1 MEIEKSNN
9 GEKLDVKLVGEIDAM
24 NANDIESELLKQLEG
39 VKEIIFD
46 LSQLSYISSAG
57 LRVLLSMQ
65 KLMKKQGSME
75 VRNTQDDV
83 MQIFKVSGFV
93 RLLNIV

>member
-9 GEKLDVKLVGEIDAM
+9 GENMNVRLIGELDAM
-24 NANDIESELLKQLEG
+24 NANEIEQELLKQSEG
-39 VKEIIFD
+39 VKEIVFD
-46 LSQLSYISSAG
+46 LAELEYISSAG
-57 LRVLLSMQ
+57 LRILLSMQ
-65 KLMKKQGSME
+65 KMMKKQGKME
-75 VRNTQDDV
+75 VRNTTDDV